1 VWTGETLAI
10 DIRIKNRGLA
20 KIAEGVSVNVS
31 TSHPA
36 IAAINSEVSYGNID
50 PRAFAESSDAPFRFE
65 VTGNLNIGE
74 RIPFTVNVYQQ
85 DVLSYS
91 KVIYITAGVQTIL
104 SQTDFET
111 DNPWLLPAL
120 EWDTTFMDAVSGSH
134 SFADS
139 RYGNYVADS
148 YTIVVME
155 QSVDLTNTTH
165 PVLHFNAKW
174 ALEPY
179 VDNVTFLV
187 STDGG
192 SNWFPAPGLHSDAF
206 GVYTGNQHWVQ
217 EYIDLSDYIGEP
229 QLYFAFGL
237 TSDNSVHSDGIY
249 IDDFVVSDYT
259 EPVMIGTNHINA
271 KLESWRIQPNPNR
284 GDFQMQ
290 LQVSAA
296 LSANLSLYD
305 LSGKLLL
312 EKEVELLAGKNNVAY
327 SVPNW
332 SAGVYSLQLRTV
344 EGAVSQQLKVVVL
357 PE

>member
-1 VWTGETLAI
+1 V
-10 DIRIKNRGLA
+10 
-20 KIAEGVSVNVS
+20 
-31 TSHPA
+31 
-36 IAAINSEVSYGNID
+36 AINSEVSYGNID
-50 PRAFAESSDAPFRFE
+50 ARAFAESSDAPFRFE
-65 VTGNLNIGE
+65 VTGDLSIGE

-91 KVIYITAGVQTIL
+91 KVIYITAGAQTIL

-111 DNPWLLPAL
+111 DNPWLLPAI

-148 YTIVVME
+148 YTMVVME

-174 ALEPY
+174 ALEPNADY
-179 VDNVTFLV
+179 VSFLV

-192 SNWFPAPGLHSDAF
+192 SNWFPVQGLFTGAF
-206 GVYTGNQHWVQ
+206 GVYTGNQYWVQ
-217 EYIDLSDYIGEP
+217 EHIDLSEYIGEP
-229 QLYFAFGL
+229 QLYFAFEL
-237 TSDNSVHSDGIY
+237 TSDGYLHSDGIY

-259 EPVMIGTNHINA
+259 EPVMIGTTGTNT
-271 KLESWRIQPNPNR
+271 KLESWRILPNPSR
-284 GDFQMQ
+284 GDFQVQ

-296 LSANLSLYD
+296 LSANLLLYD

-312 EKEVELLAGKNNVAY
+312 EKEVELLAGKNSIPY
-327 SVPNW
+327 SVPNGN
-332 SAGVYSLQLRTV
+332 AGVYSLQLRTV
-344 EGAVSQQLKVVVL
+344 DGGVPQQLKVVVL